1 MSPRIFVIRCQNLHV
16 KSITGLN
23 LQVHF
28 IETMMDS
35 INDRQK

>member
-1 MSPRIFVIRCQNLHV
+1 MSPRMFVIRCKNLHV
-16 KSITGLN
+16 KSITGFN

-28 IETMMDS
+28 IVMDS